1 MGLLSLLRVAS
12 MPIVQMLIITLL
24 GAFMATDHLNLLPF
38 DARMYLN
45 KVSTHPF
52 LNKLLCFGLEFP
64 IFADYESDFSIMIWF
79 LGFSK
84 EFKLESEIHIKVLEI
99 LIFNPNLFPRVS
111 ECCVVLIN
119 HFITENIVNN
129 VCVYILLFFVL
140 NSS

>member
-1 MGLLSLLRVAS
+1 
-12 MPIVQMLIITLL
+12 
-24 GAFMATDHLNLLPF
+24 MATDHLNLLPF

-84 EFKLESEIHIKVLEI
+84 KFKLELEIHIKVLEI
-99 LIFNPNLFPRVS
+99 SILNPNLFPRVS
-111 ECCVVLIN
+111 ERCVDRS
-119 HFITENIVNN
+119 FITENIVNN
-129 VCVYILLFFVL
+129 LCIYILLFFVL